1 MKRYL
6 QLDLLILAMRLLLA
20 FTLWNYGYS
29 KLTDGQFGLTEA
41 EQDLAIKDLSL
52 FKISWYIFD
61 AEPFKSFVGWSQV
74 VAAILLIFKRT
85 FLLGTLMAIPI
96 FLNILIIDITIMPLS
111 FKIAFI
117 FRISFYLFF
126 LGIILLYH
134 KTQVIDALKSLTA
147 APYLKFKH
155 HKKWFLIIPFYMVL
169 LEMSSAVP
177 KLIFYFI
184 FHFDE
189 TKRFINHYF

>member
-29 KLTDGQFGLTEA
+29 KLTGGQFGLNEV
-41 EQDLAIKDLSL
+41 EQNTAIKDLSL

-61 AEPFKSFVGWSQV
+61 AEPFKSFIGWSQV

-85 FLLGTLMAIPI
+85 FLLGTLMTIPI

-117 FRISFYLFF
+117 FRISF
-126 LGIILLYH
+126 
-134 KTQVIDALKSLTA
+134 
-147 APYLKFKH
+147 
-155 HKKWFLIIPFYMVL
+155 
-169 LEMSSAVP
+169 
-177 KLIFYFI
+177 
-184 FHFDE
+184 
-189 TKRFINHYF
+189 

>member
-41 EQDLAIKDLSL
+41 EQ
-52 FKISWYIFD
+52 
-61 AEPFKSFVGWSQV
+61 FKSFVGWSQV

-189 TKRFINHYF
+189 TMRFINHYF